1 LDRPQSFAGAQEQ
14 AWVSVE
20 QLREMMI
27 AEGERVEVSRMEVK
41 FDSSQDFTRR
51 LTMNQ
56 FDLFSQPANSFAT
69 LEEVIDAL
77 MRMKD
82 DPLANAGTN
91 VVVSRGNPGAKLL
104 IIGEAPGPEEN
115 IKGKPFVGRAGQ
127 MLDKVLQSANFDPEK
142 DVYITN
148 SVFRMPPGTD
158 GKPFRKPTDQEID
171 YYRPYVFEIIRM
183 IDPRVILLT
192 GNVASQS
199 VLKKTGITSLRGK
212 WTEMDGRWVMPIFHP
227 SYLLRN
233 PTRDPG
239 SPKALM
245 WEDIREVRRKYDEL
259 TATN

>member
-1 LDRPQSFAGAQEQ
+1 MS
-14 AWVSVE
+14 
-20 QLREMMI
+20 
-27 AEGERVEVSRMEVK
+27 
-41 FDSSQDFTRR
+41 
-51 LTMNQ
+51 Q
-56 FDLFSQPANSFAT
+56 FDMFSQQANDQANGFAS

-77 MRMKD
+77 MHMKD
-82 DPLANAGTN
+82 DPLADAGTN
-91 VVVSRGNPGAKLL
+91 VVISRGNSEAHLL

-148 SVFRMPPGTD
+148 SVFRMPPGMD
-158 GKPFRKPTDQEID
+158 DKAFRKPTDQEID
-171 YYRPYVFEIIRM
+171 YYRPYVFEIIRL

-192 GNVASQS
+192 GNVACQS
-199 VLKKTGITSLRGK
+199 VLRKTGITSLRGK
-212 WTEMDGRWVMPIFHP
+212 WTQMDQSWVMPIFHP

-259 TATN
+259 TATNPLHHS